1 MATIG
6 SRVKAL
12 RRKLHLTQVEFAQK
26 IRVKGGVVSAW
37 ENGSA
42 PVPYGRV
49 KIICDAYHV
58 NEDWLMNGKG
68 EMSSQAVAIPS
79 RDAALQYLYQILQK
93 MPYGAREEALGVMR
107 DLVTRFDYNLDET
120 PEDPSEFMTEDAA
133 YQFASADDDFDE
145 EDEDDEEYY
154 EFDDEDEED

>member
-58 NEDWLMNGKG
+58 NEDWLVNGKG
-68 EMSSQAVAIPS
+68 EMSAQAVAVPS
-79 RDAALQYLYQILQK
+79 RDAALQYLYQILLK
-93 MPYGAREEALGVMR
+93 MPFSVRDETLGVMR
-107 DLVTRFDYNLDET
+107 DLITRFDCNLDET
-120 PEDPSEFMTEDAA
+120 PEDPSEYIEESEA
-133 YQFASADDDFDE
+133 YEFASADDDFDE
-145 EDEDDEEYY
+145 VDEDDEEDYD
-154 EFDDEDEED
+154 FDFDEDDD